1 MCVLI
6 KESIIIADLK
16 RQISSKVDASIGL
29 LTNVPKAVLDELGYK
44 FNVEGTNNIQLVI
57 LYRDTPEATRVFVE
71 SLGGKFQDLGY
82 SFAIIEISADKLKDL
97 SLSNTIQ
104 YIELP
109 KSLYEQDRESNR
121 ASCVFELPPDF
132 KVSGKGILVGFV
144 DSGIDYAHP
153 AFMDNEGNTR
163 IEYIYDLSTG
173 GSVYN
178 KQMIN
183 EAIKS
188 NNPFSIIPSIDNTGH
203 GTHVAGIACAG
214 GRINEQYIGV
224 APNASI
230 AMVKAARGVAVLS
243 SQIMQGI
250 KFLLDKSKELDIP
263 LVINISLSTN
273 DGAHNGSSLLE
284 QYIRTIANLER
295 VAIVIAA
302 GNEGDAGHHVGGDLT
317 KTQRETFNI
326 ASDEK
331 SIVMNLYKSILPN
344 ISLNIINPTGQST
357 GNIVIQEGY
366 VQGAIGR
373 DRYDIYVAGSKPFE
387 LNSEIKIILSGRNE
401 FLLQGVWTLEI
412 NVLNEYLGK
421 YSIWLPVLEG
431 LNPGTRFLEPIQFNT
446 LGIPATVDNI
456 IAVGSYNYRTNNLS
470 SFSGRGE
477 EEWQNAIRPDL
488 VAPGEE
494 IEGPAPNGR
503 YDTKTGT
510 SMAAPQ
516 VTGICALM
524 MEWGIIQGKDPYL
537 FGQRLKY
544 YLIRGARRRR
554 NDVTYPSPSWGYGE
568 VCVFNSLSL
577 LESDLNAILTRVYKD
592 EQELNFNFR
601 EDEIINTKEGYPKGI
616 MNEFIPPI
624 IWGLDDPMQIPKFY
638 Y

>member
-1 MCVLI
+1 
-6 KESIIIADLK
+6 
-16 RQISSKVDASIGL
+16 
-29 LTNVPKAVLDELGYK
+29 
-44 FNVEGTNNIQLVI
+44 
-57 LYRDTPEATRVFVE
+57 
-71 SLGGKFQDLGY
+71 
-82 SFAIIEISADKLKDL
+82 
-97 SLSNTIQ
+97 
-104 YIELP
+104 
-109 KSLYEQDRESNR
+109 
-121 ASCVFELPPDF
+121 
-132 KVSGKGILVGFV
+132 
-144 DSGIDYAHP
+144 
-153 AFMDNEGNTR
+153 
-163 IEYIYDLSTG
+163 
-173 GSVYN
+173 
-178 KQMIN
+178 
-183 EAIKS
+183 
-188 NNPFSIIPSIDNTGH
+188 
-203 GTHVAGIACAG
+203 
-214 GRINEQYIGV
+214 
-224 APNASI
+224 
-230 AMVKAARGVAVLS
+230 
-243 SQIMQGI
+243 
-250 KFLLDKSKELDIP
+250 
-263 LVINISLSTN
+263 
-273 DGAHNGSSLLE
+273 
-284 QYIRTIANLER
+284 
-295 VAIVIAA
+295 
-302 GNEGDAGHHVGGDLT
+302 
-317 KTQRETFNI
+317 
-326 ASDEK
+326 
-331 SIVMNLYKSILPN
+331 MNLYKSILPN
-344 ISLNIINPTGQST
+344 ISLNLINPTGQST

-366 VQGAIGR
+366 IQGAIGR

-477 EEWQNAIRPDL
+477 EEWQIAVRPDL

-554 NDVTYPSPSWGYGE
+554 KDVTYPSPSWGYGE

-577 LESDLNAILTRVYKD
+577 LESDLNVILTRVYKD
-592 EQELNFNFR
+592 EQKPNFNFR
-601 EDEIINTKEGYPKGI
+601 EDKMIRTKEGYPKGI
-616 MNEFIPPI
+616 INEFIPPI